1 MAQNARF
8 PAETRPEKPQFL
20 TARSSNLF
28 ASLKEDIRIYLSA
41 IGASI
46 TRHSGRKF
54 VQETKIMKL
63 TKLAVVA
70 ALVASTSA
78 FAQDND
84 VIDADVD
91 ASTDVV
97 DSFDDNSDTFVDS
110 FDDNSD
116 RVFEDSFDDNS
127 QDFSS
132 GVGINNNSTFGDN
145 AIVAETT
152 LSNVVTGVDVNYGD
166 LQDSADFENR
176 LSNYGNAFQNYSG
189 MNALNQNTGTG
200 ASQNASVTIAVSS
213 ANSDV
218 N

>member
-1 MAQNARF
+1 
-8 PAETRPEKPQFL
+8 
-20 TARSSNLF
+20 
-28 ASLKEDIRIYLSA
+28 
-41 IGASI
+41 
-46 TRHSGRKF
+46 
-54 VQETKIMKL
+54 MKL

-70 ALVASTSA
+70 ALVTSTSA
-78 FAQDND
+78 FAQDNDVIDADINASTDND

-97 DSFDDNSDTFVDS
+97 DSFDDNSENFVDS

-116 RVFEDSFDDNS
+116 REFVDSFDDNS

-132 GVGINNNSTFGDN
+132 GVGINNTSAFGDN

-152 LSNVVTGVDVNYGD
+152 LSNTVTGVDVNFGD
-166 LQDSADFENR
+166 LEDSADFDSR
-176 LSNYGNAFQNYSG
+176 LNNYGNSFQNYSG

-200 ASQNASVTIAVSS
+200 AAQNASVTIAVSS
-213 ANSDV
+213 ANSEI